1 MNFEDI
7 CSSKGPNRIPKFR
20 NIVKEWLWNA
30 LTSTVQ
36 ESFENF
42 ENLKFNA
49 FESKDVLLN
58 DSNDPNKNFY
68 NNIKA
73 IDTQYYLPSELLP
86 LSEKLHL
93 NSENVT
99 IIYINLRSAKN
110 FFWKTLLGRGERRW
124 HKYVHPWLTKF

>member
-1 MNFEDI
+1 MKCAYFY
-7 CSSKGPNRIPKFR
+7 R
-20 NIVKEWLWNA
+20 
-30 LTSTVQ
+30 
-36 ESFENF
+36 SFENF

-110 FFWKTLLGRGERRW
+110 FF
-124 HKYVHPWLTKF
+124 